1 MKSSHLPSIDRPEPD
16 DLLATAQAI
25 AKDFGVPRLAARM
38 GAPVHS
44 LYNKLNPTDSHH
56 KLSASDLLQ
65 ITAITGDCRLIHAFA
80 HTFNHVAFEA
90 PEEIAR
96 TSDEALLDLLC
107 RISGHAGA
115 WHSDLRTALADG
127 EISGREFKELKREG
141 LMWMAA
147 IAETLARL
155 EGIVRPDG
163 GAR

>member
-1 MKSSHLPSIDRPEPD
+1 MKSSHRPLPDRTEQD
-16 DLLATAQAI
+16 DLLATAQVV
-25 AKDFGVPRLAARM
+25 AKDFGVPRLASRM

-65 ITAITGDCRLIHAFA
+65 ITAITGDYRLIHAFA

-90 PEEIAR
+90 PAEIAR
-96 TSDEALLDLLC
+96 TSDEALLDLVC
-107 RISGHAGA
+107 KIAAHAGE
-115 WHSDLRTALADG
+115 WHASLRTALEDG
-127 EISGREFKELKREG
+127 EMSRGEFRELKREG

-155 EGIVRPDG
+155 EGITQTERD
-163 GAR
+163 R